1 MTPNLYNKSMK
12 SNLTPKAH
20 KRAFSIAKSQQKG
33 LDAKNQKVNNAQA
46 IREKIEAIKKGS
58 KNK

>member
-1 MTPNLYNKSMK
+1 MK

-20 KRAFSIAKSQQKG
+20 KRQFSIAKSQQKG
-33 LDAKNQKVNNAQA
+33 LDAKNQKANNAQA